1 MKDWGLGIK
10 DYFQLMTHAQ
20 SLIPIPQ
27 SFILS
32 PMLTQQLRFYPNRR
46 IVAEPYELPSPAPN
60 QVLVK
65 VNRSAISAGSE
76 MNFVRHGPE
85 AYGIVPKP
93 GDASYNIGYMAT
105 GQVVALGD
113 GVTQVSIG
121 ERVLTG
127 STHASHCLVDLSKT
141 GTVMDRI
148 PDNVSDDAA
157 CFAILGDVALHGVR
171 RANLQIDQAVAVFGM
186 GMVGQLTIQL
196 ARLSGAYPLIAVDLD
211 DARLQMARAAGA
223 THTINASRE
232 DAVARIRQI
241 TSELGRVTGAE
252 VIFHCTQ
259 IAAILQSLL
268 EACANRGRIIL
279 TGSPPGTATIRLQED
294 LLRREIS
301 ITGIYE
307 SGMNEP
313 HAYWAFTRER
323 NRRACLRMMSQGTLM
338 IEPLITHRVSFAQ
351 AQAMYDMMASSPSGW
366 LGVVF
371 GWGED

>member
-1 MKDWGLGIK
+1 
-10 DYFQLMTHAQ
+10 
-20 SLIPIPQ
+20 
-27 SFILS
+27 
-32 PMLTQQLRFYPNRR
+32 
-46 IVAEPYELPSPAPN
+46 
-60 QVLVK
+60 
-65 VNRSAISAGSE
+65 
-76 MNFVRHGPE
+76 
-85 AYGIVPKP
+85 
-93 GDASYNIGYMAT
+93 
-105 GQVVALGD
+105 
-113 GVTQVSIG
+113 
-121 ERVLTG
+121 
-127 STHASHCLVDLSKT
+127 
-141 GTVMDRI
+141 
-148 PDNVSDDAA
+148 
-157 CFAILGDVALHGVR
+157 
-171 RANLQIDQAVAVFGM
+171 
-186 GMVGQLTIQL
+186 
-196 ARLSGAYPLIAVDLD
+196 
-211 DARLQMARAAGA
+211 MARAAGA